1 MIGGSLTGRNRW
13 WTVRVSP
20 RRTSTH
26 TQLALVQDPNESIGG
41 GWPGRSPLSTKSRP
55 LLANG
60 QPRDGQVE
68 GYRGGHRTEY
78 ASIHVLASSS
88 VLKERTYCCTPRG
101 SVIRT
106 HQLESSSWIGS
117 NLGKRS
123 PTSIICGLRANRASG
138 GNYLRGG

>member
-1 MIGGSLTGRNRW
+1 M
-13 WTVRVSP
+13 
-20 RRTSTH
+20 
-26 TQLALVQDPNESIGG
+26 
-41 GWPGRSPLSTKSRP
+41 
-55 LLANG
+55 G
-60 QPRDGQVE
+60 QPRG

-117 NLGKRS
+117 NLGKGS
-123 PTSIICGLRANRASG
+123 PISLICGLRANRASG
-138 GNYLRGG
+138 GNYLRGGNGLRSCAFDAPRNSQSLMDKR